1 MDRRLFMRA
10 LGGAGGALSLGSP
23 MLLGACGGGAVAS
36 GPSGRASVEGVRG
49 QPVQAVTVSFDPS
62 STGVPIARDLLGSN
76 VQWSDNGDNM
86 LFPDGTSNPLMLAQ
100 ARGVAPTVL
109 RYPGGSQSDVFHWAD
124 ASNQNFFTGAIQPT
138 TMDTQALLELCESL
152 GADPLFT
159 ANIVS
164 GDPAEAQ
171 AWLTRTNLVRI
182 TSRNTGALCPK
193 VARWELGNEPYLQTG
208 RPGLDLAPGAY
219 AAKLNAFIPALRAVD
234 PTVRL
239 GVPLTTDQRNGV
251 WVTPYQGFT
260 REVLGQ
266 VDQDFDFACV
276 HNAYMP
282 YATDG
287 TTDTTALY
295 YAAMAGSQAVAADLA
310 AMRALL
316 AELRPGRTIPLAIT
330 EWAPMF
336 SLGGATDALI
346 LSPTAGLFAA
356 DLVRMLALQDGLE
369 MANHWSLS
377 GNWLFGAIS
386 QTGLARAVAD
396 ALHLAGS
403 ALAGS
408 RLAVDVRA
416 PTIATPSL
424 GQVGAL
430 AAMPLFEALPTRD
443 GNTVRVLMINK
454 DLARKAQVALD
465 LGGRRP
471 LAATLRGLGCAD
483 AFAQA
488 DVAGLMTPWT
498 AAPAAAPTMKFTLP
512 CHSTAVL
519 ELTMA
524 G

>member
-1 MDRRLFMRA
+1 MDRRFFLRA

-23 MLLGACGGGAVAS
+23 LWLGGCGGDAAA
-36 GPSGRASVEGVRG
+36 PPAGRASVERART
-49 QPVQAVTVSFDPS
+49 QPAQAVAVSFDPS
-62 STGVPIARDLLGSN
+62 STGVPIARGLLGSN

-86 LFPDGTSNPLMLAQ
+86 LFPDGSPNPLMLAQ

-109 RYPGGSQSDVFHWAD
+109 RYPGGSQSDVFHWAA
-124 ASNQNFFTGAIQPT
+124 ASNQNFFTGAVQET

-152 GADPLFT
+152 GAEPLFT
-159 ANIVS
+159 ANIVTA
-164 GDPAEAQ
+164 DPAEAQ
-171 AWLTRTNLVRI
+171 AWLAQTNVARLV
-182 TSRNTGALCPK
+182 SRNTGALLPK

-208 RPGLDLAPGAY
+208 KPGLDLTPQAY
-219 AAKLNAFIPALRAVD
+219 AAKLEAFIPALRAVD

-239 GVPLTTDQRNGV
+239 GVPLTSDQRNGV

-260 REVLGQ
+260 REVLGGLT
-266 VDQDFDFACV
+266 QDFDFACV
-276 HNAYMP
+276 HDAYMP

-295 YAAMAGSQAVAADLA
+295 YAAMAGSHAVAADLA

-336 SLGGATDALI
+336 SLGAATDGLI
-346 LSPTAGLFAA
+346 LSPTAGLYAA
-356 DLVRMLALQDGLE
+356 DLVRMLATQDGLE
-369 MANHWSLS
+369 LANHWSLS

-386 QTGLARAVAD
+386 QTGFDRAVAD
-396 ALHLAGS
+396 ALHLAGG
-403 ALAGS
+403 ALAGE

-443 GNTVRVLMINK
+443 GDTVRVLMINK
-454 DLARKAQVALD
+454 DLARKAQVTLD
-465 LGGRRP
+465 LAGRRP

-488 DVAGLMTPWT
+488 DVAGLMTPWN
-498 AAPAAAPTMKFTLP
+498 ALPAVASTMKISLP
-512 CHSTAVL
+512 AHSMAVL